1 MEETAMKRIVLRYG
15 LASGVILL
23 AIAGVMLPLCLN
35 GTIGFNQG
43 ELVGFS
49 TMILAFLMVFFGIR
63 SYRDNVA
70 GGVVGFGKAFQV
82 GILITLITCAI
93 YVVAW
98 EIAYFNF
105 FPDFLDQYS
114 THVLAKMRA
123 AGESEAAILEE
134 TRKMADL
141 AKVYDNVFINSG
153 ITFLEIFPV
162 GLIVTLVSAGILRR
176 KPRQDAPEAAVAA

>member
-1 MEETAMKRIVLRYG
+1 MKRIVLRFG

-23 AIAGVMLPLCLN
+23 AISAVILPLCLN
-35 GTIGFNQG
+35 GTIGFDQG
-43 ELVGFS
+43 QFVGY
-49 TMILAFLMVFFGIR
+49 TIMILAFLMVFFGIR

-70 GGVVGFGKAFQV
+70 GGTIGFGKAFQV

-93 YVVAW
+93 YVIVW

-105 FPDFLDQYS
+105 FPDFLDKYS
-114 THVLAKMRA
+114 AHTLARMRA
-123 AGESEAAILEE
+123 DGESEAAILKA
-134 TRKMADL
+134 TADMAHL
-141 AKVYDNVFINSG
+141 AKVYDNVLINSG

-176 KPRQDAPEAAVAA
+176 NPRQDAPEAMAA

>member
-1 MEETAMKRIVLRYG
+1 MKRIVLRYG

-23 AIAGVMLPLCLN
+23 AIAAVLLPLGLN
-35 GTIGFNQG
+35 GTIGFDQG

-49 TMILAFLMVFFGIR
+49 TMVLAFLMVFFGIR

-82 GILITLITCAI
+82 GILITLITCAF
-93 YVVAW
+93 YVVTW

-105 FPDFLDQYS
+105 FPDFLDKYNA
-114 THVLAKMRA
+114 HALAKMRA
-123 AGESEAAILEE
+123 DGESEAAIQ
-134 TRKMADL
+134 KAAADMASL
-141 AKVYDNVFINSG
+141 AKVYDNVFINSA

-162 GLIVTLVSAGILRR
+162 GLIMTLVSAGILRR
-176 KPRQDAPEAAVAA
+176 KPRQEEENGAVVPA

>member
-1 MEETAMKRIVLRYG
+1 MKRIVLRYG
-15 LASGVILL
+15 LASGAILL

-35 GTIGFNQG
+35 GIIGFDQG

-70 GGVVGFGKAFQV
+70 GGAIGFGKAFQV

-93 YVVAW
+93 YVVTW

-114 THVLAKMRA
+114 AHTLEKMRA
-123 AGESEAAILEE
+123 AGESEAAIREE
-134 TRKMADL
+134 AAKMADL

-162 GLIVTLVSAGILRR
+162 GLIVTLVSAAILRR
-176 KPRQDAPEAAVAA
+176 KPREEAPSAAVAA

>member
-1 MEETAMKRIVLRYG
+1 MKRIVLRFG

-23 AIAGVMLPLCLN
+23 GIAAVILPLCLN
-35 GTIGFNQG
+35 GTIGFDQG

-49 TMILAFLMVFFGIR
+49 AMVLSFLMVFFGIR

-70 GGVVGFGKAFQV
+70 AGSIGFGKAFQV

-93 YVVAW
+93 YVLAW

-114 THVLAKMRA
+114 AHVLDRMRA
-123 AGESEAAILEE
+123 DGESEAAIREE
-134 TRKMADL
+134 AAKMATM
-141 AKVYDNVFINSG
+141 AKYYDNPLVNSA
-153 ITFLEIFPV
+153 ITFMEIFPV
-162 GLIVTLVSAGILRR
+162 GLIVTLVSAAILRR
-176 KPRQDAPEAAVAA
+176 KPREDAPAAAVTA